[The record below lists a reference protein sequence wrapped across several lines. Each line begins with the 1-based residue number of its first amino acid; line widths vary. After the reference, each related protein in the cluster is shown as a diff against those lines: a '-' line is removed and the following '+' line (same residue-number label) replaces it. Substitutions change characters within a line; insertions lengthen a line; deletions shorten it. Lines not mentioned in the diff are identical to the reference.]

1 VGGVSGVSLH
11 RRAAKRDSV
20 EREIIDALEAC
31 GWTVQQVS
39 AKDWFDL
46 VAAKGTRT
54 VFIEVK
60 SGRSRLK
67 LGQQR
72 SFDTWPGEKHVFRS
86 MGEVLAWEK
95 EQRG

>member
-1 VGGVSGVSLH
+1 VSLH
-11 RRAAKRDSV
+11 RRAAKRDAS
-20 EREIIDALEAC
+20 EREIIAALEAC

-60 SGRSRLK
+60 TAKKKLK
-67 LGQQR
+67 PGQQR
-72 SFDTWPGEKHVFRS
+72 SFDTWPGEKHVFRCAD
-86 MGEVLAWEK
+86 EVLKWQR
-95 EQRG
+95 EQDYVTGV